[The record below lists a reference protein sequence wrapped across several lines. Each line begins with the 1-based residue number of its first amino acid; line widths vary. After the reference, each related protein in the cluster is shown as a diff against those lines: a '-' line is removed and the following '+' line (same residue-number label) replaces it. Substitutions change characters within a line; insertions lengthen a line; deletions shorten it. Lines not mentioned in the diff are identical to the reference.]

1 MNQLQL
7 NVNKA
12 VMEKYGPLSPE
23 ANFLSEL
30 YAKVKQTEEIPDRRT
45 IYSIEV
51 TENLSGQKNK
61 HWRWAGT
68 LAQFEKDVKE
78 YIGSSE
84 GDYRILSANKIE
96 WRSKEKFGCEQDI
109 TVFHA
114 VKEKF

>member
-1 MNQLQL
+1 
-7 NVNKA
+7 
-12 VMEKYGPLSPE
+12 MEKYGPLSPE

-30 YAKVKQTEEIPDRRT
+30 YAKVKQAEEIPDRRT

-78 YIGSSE
+78 YLEIHCLHIQLINE
-84 GDYRILSANKIE
+84 INFYRNTFEHLDKAIEILGNLK
-96 WRSKEKFGCEQDI
+96 K
-109 TVFHA
+109 
-114 VKEKF
+114 